1 MEQLSPDMLLDSI
14 EPLRTLGLRS
24 VLLFGIPDRKS
35 ADGASAWDP
44 DGPVPTALRLLRE
57 RAPELVLIADVCLCE
72 YTDHGHCGPVAKTAR
87 GESTVDNDA
96 ALPLHARA
104 AVAYA
109 RAGADIVAPSG
120 MIDGLVGALRVGLD
134 AEGFQETAIMGY
146 TAKYASAFY
155 GPFRSAA
162 ESGAREGDRRT
173 YQMDPANGRE
183 ALLEADLDAAEG
195 ADILMVKPA
204 LPCLDVVA
212 ALKRRVDRPVA
223 AYQVSGEYAMLI
235 AAIER
240 GWLDRSAIFETIL
253 SIKRAGSDMIISY
266 FTSEILSV
274 MKARG

>member
-1 MEQLSPDMLLDSI
+1 MEQLSPDLLLETI
-14 EPLRTLGLRS
+14 EPLRILGLRS
-24 VLLFGIPDRKS
+24 VLLFGIPDRKD

-72 YTDHGHCGPVAKTAR
+72 YTDHGHCGPVARTAR
-87 GESTVDNDA
+87 GETTVANDA
-96 ALPLHARA
+96 ALPLHLRA

-120 MIDGLVGALRVGLD
+120 MIDGLVGALRAGLD
-134 AEGFQETAIMGY
+134 VEGFHETAIMGY

-212 ALKRRVDRPVA
+212 ALKRRINRPIA

-240 GWLDRSAIFETIL
+240 GWLDRSAILETIL

-274 MKARG
+274 MKAKG

>member
-1 MEQLSPDMLLDSI
+1 
-14 EPLRTLGLRS
+14 
-24 VLLFGIPDRKS
+24 
-35 ADGASAWDP
+35 
-44 DGPVPTALRLLRE
+44 
-57 RAPELVLIADVCLCE
+57 
-72 YTDHGHCGPVAKTAR
+72 
-87 GESTVDNDA
+87 
-96 ALPLHARA
+96 
-104 AVAYA
+104 
-109 RAGADIVAPSG
+109 
-120 MIDGLVGALRVGLD
+120 
-134 AEGFQETAIMGY
+134 MGY